1 MEFIKWYLP
10 GRPPICTSARSA
22 QNHFV
27 HEPGRMPTWRV
38 PDRAGPESYQVLP
51 VREFSGLHLGPA
63 GSEALRAG
71 ARANTAPGVSGEF
84 QFESNMKI
92 IKSHLSGRPLGCT
105 SARPLRKH
113 FDQEPRRM
121 SIRRVPNRIAPGSY
135 KVLPVREASGLHI
148 GPAGSKALF
157 PGARAVG
164 ARILGIQKEL
174 LFGTLF
180 VSLYG

>member
-1 MEFIKWYLP
+1 MSPGECQPGEFRTEQDLKVIKCYLS
-10 GRPPICTSARSA
+10 GSSLVCTSARPA
-22 QNHFV
+22 RKHFEQ
-27 HEPGRMPTWRV
+27 EPGRLP
-38 PDRAGPESYQVLP
+38 PPE
-51 VREFSGLHLGPA
+51 
-63 GSEALRAG
+63 
-71 ARANTAPGVSGEF
+71 VSGEF
-84 QFESNMKI
+84 QFETNMKI
-92 IKSHLSGRPLGCT
+92 IKCHLSGRPLGCT
-105 SARPLRKH
+105 SARPPRKH

-180 VSLYG
+180 VSSDA